1 MLEINSAYEEPN
13 LIQSLRR
20 IKMAGIKP
28 GFITGAN
35 AKIKAGLETLA
46 FCTDVSYNVEVQTIP
61 IESMGKYEV
70 HTHEPVGYA
79 ISGNLSIIRYTSRA
93 NTNGI
98 SDATASKG
106 NSPAEIVPVANG
118 ANWEAMMDPAKML
131 TSQTF
136 DLELSEKTGATT
148 DTTFFKISDCR
159 FNRRGSSLNKRG
171 VLVDQY
177 SFVAVLGSDTGTVGH
192 SKMAAAAAPAAPA
205 G

>member
-13 LIQSLRR
+13 LVQSLRR
-20 IKMAGIKP
+20 IKMASIKP

-93 NTNGI
+93 SANGI

-106 NSPAEIVPVANG
+106 NSPAEITPVATG

-131 TSQTF
+131 TSETF
-136 DLELSEKTGATT
+136 DLELSEKTATGENK
-148 DTTFFKISDCR
+148 FFVISDCR

-177 SFVAVLGSDTGTVGH
+177 SFVAVLGSDLGSVGH
-192 SKMAAAAAPAAPA
+192 SSMGA
-205 G
+205 